1 MNKIFYEE
9 RSDGI
14 YFRFDG
20 DCPDD
25 MKLATF
31 IINYLTTLGA
41 YHPEGDPPYTVPNDE
56 HVHMEILTEEWENL
70 QSNEELLGIEFVE
83 YEKEG

>member
-14 YFRFDG
+14 YLRFDG

-31 IINYLTTLGA
+31 IINYLTTLEVYPTDIA
-41 YHPEGDPPYTVPNDE
+41 APYLTKEEGGYYLE
-56 HVHMEILTEEWENL
+56 LLIEEWENL
-70 QSNEELLGIEFVE
+70 QANEELLGIEFVE
-83 YEKEG
+83 YKKEG